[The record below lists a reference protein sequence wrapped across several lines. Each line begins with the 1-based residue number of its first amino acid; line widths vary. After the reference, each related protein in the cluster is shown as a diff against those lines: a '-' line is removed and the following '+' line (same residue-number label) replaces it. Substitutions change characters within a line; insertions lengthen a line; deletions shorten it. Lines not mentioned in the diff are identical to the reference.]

1 MSLCW
6 LEIKRVCKSASYIA
20 AVAVLVLFAYFQD
33 VLPPPELI
41 SVPGAQ
47 VENDLASHVVTVE
60 DYALIRDVD
69 RFSGAHARLFASRIG
84 GVLAILCAFPAAAL
98 FLHDRRG
105 SRVAVY
111 ARQASSW
118 KLALSRYAAL
128 VVAMFLPVAV
138 MALTLTCVA
147 AMDYGVGN
155 VDLLSYSK
163 YALFW
168 LLPTIMLS
176 TGVGMLPAALGL
188 PLGPLLT
195 LLWGWMARSAPAFSY
210 GSLLAPRHEALG
222 ETARFLEGLGELA
235 CGRAAAA
242 LLGLALLLL
251 TALAVEWKRRGRGYV
266 LLCRSHA
273 A

>member
-1 MSLCW
+1 M
-6 LEIKRVCKSASYIA
+6 
-20 AVAVLVLFAYFQD
+20 
-33 VLPPPELI
+33 
-41 SVPGAQ
+41 
-47 VENDLASHVVTVE
+47 
-60 DYALIRDVD
+60 
-69 RFSGAHARLFASRIG
+69 
-84 GVLAILCAFPAAAL
+84 
-98 FLHDRRG
+98 
-105 SRVAVY
+105 
-111 ARQASSW
+111 
-118 KLALSRYAAL
+118 SRYAAL
-128 VVAMFLPVAV
+128 VGAMFLPVAV

-235 CGRAAAA
+235 RGRAAAA